1 MSHTRANPIFH
12 SPDHWPLIGEW
23 DVAVM
28 GAGPAGLGAACGA
41 ALTGAR
47 VIVIDRAGAP
57 GGVATNCCC
66 PYLMGFAYSGRQI
79 IGGIA
84 DRLVRQLDTLGQ
96 AAFKRY
102 PENVVDPAP
111 LGDRPLLDNVV
122 TSIEGI
128 RLAAYR
134 LLAACGVTPLMY
146 TSLLGAVTEGERV
159 VAAAVDRAQGP
170 GLIKARAFVDATG
183 DAELVAR
190 AGGQVRI
197 YPPERTMTK
206 TILLRLGGVP
216 DFNRAVVEEAFAQQV
231 AAGKV
236 PLAAQDRFMGFGLR
250 NPGEVMLNFTL
261 TAGDGLSS
269 EDLTRMDHELRE
281 QAGPAVEWFRQ
292 TIPGFAGA
300 YLLDAAA
307 RVGVRAGRGIVGRET
322 ITRQDLDEGTPVA
335 EPVALGTRSYG
346 GHGLQSFLPP
356 WRKDNPGLRAIP
368 RGALESASFTNVTVG
383 GRGLSCE
390 VEVLDSFRLMARC
403 LATGQAAGVLA
414 ALACQT
420 AGEVTQVPYDR
431 LAATLLEQG
440 AILA

>member
-1 MSHTRANPIFH
+1 MSQPSTNPIFH

-41 ALTGAR
+41 AQLGAR
-47 VIVIDRAGAP
+47 VVIIDRAGAP

-66 PYLMGFAYSGRQI
+66 PYLMGFAYNGRQI
-79 IGGIA
+79 IGGVA
-84 DRLVRQLDTLGQ
+84 DRLVRQLDALGQ

-102 PENVVDPAP
+102 PENVADPTP

-122 TSIEGI
+122 TSIEGV

-134 LLAACGVTPLMY
+134 LLAAAGVTPLMY
-146 TSLLGAVTEGERV
+146 TNLLGAVTEGERV
-159 VAAAVDRAQGP
+159 LAAAVDRAQGP

-190 AGGQVRI
+190 AGGQVRT

-206 TILLRLGGVP
+206 TILIKVGGVVN
-216 DFNRAVVEEAFAQQV
+216 FNRAIVEEAFAAKV
-231 AAGKV
+231 AAGTV
-236 PLAAQDRFMGFGLR
+236 PLPAQDRFMGYGVL
-250 NPGEVMLNFTL
+250 NPGEVQLNFTL

-281 QAGPAVEWFRQ
+281 QAWPAVEWFRQ
-292 TIPGFAGA
+292 EIPGFAEA

-356 WRKDNPGLRAIP
+356 WRQENPGLRAIP
-368 RGALESASFTNVTVG
+368 RGALEAASFTNVTAG

-414 ALACQT
+414 ALASQ
-420 AGEVTQVPYDR
+420 AGGEVALVPYDR
-431 LAATLLEQG
+431 LAAALIQQG
-440 AILA
+440 AIIS